1 MWKKSKEGKW
11 KGAPPRTAPKATIVA
26 GNRES
31 HRSFTLRE
39 YCHMETVLPKS
50 AAVLF
55 VPKATGME
63 RPGRQ
68 INTAGNWISPPPPTI
83 ESKKPAKNAATQRKR
98 ISTA

>member
-1 MWKKSKEGKW
+1 
-11 KGAPPRTAPKATIVA
+11 
-26 GNRES
+26 
-31 HRSFTLRE
+31 
-39 YCHMETVLPKS
+39 METVLPKS

-83 ESKKPAKNAATQRKR
+83 ESKNPAQNAARHKNP
-98 ISTA
+98 ISISNYGRDHYP